1 MYSLFH
7 FSLLMA
13 LIGSVSSIHHATAAF
28 SSGLRKKLRPTKCY
42 MFPGAVP
49 ITEADKE
56 TCARQTGQVAPGN
69 ALMGKPSRCS
79 CKHGYPQA
87 FSLDPV
93 PPTQKFKRSSLNRVN
108 SGLLKLTCPLVV
120 NAIDVLEDEGF
131 INKMNS
137 ILAAKEGENE
147 LTQCMNDTHAIHS
160 STRKK
165 LIFGTAKGNTEEAID
180 DNQTFHMLKSKLG
193 DKGAEYFIDAGV
205 AGANPLSKN
214 KDVKC
219 LHAWLA
225 DYLFRV
231 ADGDA
236 CEDGMTSNH
245 PIGEAILLSLKER
258 GIDFTGTDTCHHVCS
273 GGVDVEG
280 GDSAVTVPIA
290 RNKQRKKKDKEI
302 ERRRRRQDQITE

>member
-1 MYSLFH
+1 MFSLLH
-7 FSLLMA
+7 ITLLMA
-13 LIGSVSSIHHATAAF
+13 LIGAVSSMHHASVAF
-28 SSGLRKKLRPTKCY
+28 TSGLRKKLRPTKRY

-49 ITEADKE
+49 ITDADRE

-69 ALMGKPSRCS
+69 ALMGKPSHCS

-93 PPTQKFKRSSLNRVN
+93 PPTQQFKRSSINRVN

-137 ILAAKEGENE
+137 LLAAKEGENE
-147 LTQCMNDTHAIHS
+147 LTQCMDDAHAIHS
-160 STRKK
+160 SARKK
-165 LIFGTAKGNTEEAID
+165 QIFGTEKGDVEEEAID
-180 DNQTFHMLKSKLG
+180 DNQTYQMLKSKLG
-193 DKGAEYFIDAGV
+193 DKGAQYFIDAGV

-225 DYLFRV
+225 DYLFRI
-231 ADGDA
+231 ADRE
-236 CEDGMTSNH
+236 EDGMTSNH

-258 GIDFTGTDTCHHVCS
+258 GVDFTGTETCHHVCS
-273 GGVDVEG
+273 GGVDFEG

-302 ERRRRRQDQITE
+302 ERRKRRQDRNDQ